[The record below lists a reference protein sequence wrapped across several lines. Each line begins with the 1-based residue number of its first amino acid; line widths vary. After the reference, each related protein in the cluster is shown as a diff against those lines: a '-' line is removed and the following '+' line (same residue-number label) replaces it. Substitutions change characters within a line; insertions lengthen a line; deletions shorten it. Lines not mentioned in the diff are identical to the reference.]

1 MIVLFLDTN
10 VVLDFLGQRELFYE
24 DKAKKVTLANLGKIE
39 IVVSALSYSTIYHL
53 VLKVN
58 FHQSLLEK
66 LTKFKTIAKTSDL
79 TGKEITLS
87 LSSNFTDFE
96 DALQYFSAF
105 IVNCNFLIIKNVKD
119 FKKSVIPVST
129 PKKYLRSFV

>member
-1 MIVLFLDTN
+1 MDVLFLDTN

-53 VLKVN
+53 QSKVN
-58 FHQSLLEK
+58 SHQLLLEK
-66 LTKFKTIAKTSDL
+66 LTNFKTIAKTSDL
-79 TGKEITLS
+79 ADKEITLS

-105 IVNCNFLIIKNVKD
+105 IMNCNFLITKMLKILKNQ
-119 FKKSVIPVST
+119 
-129 PKKYLRSFV
+129 